1 MQLPMVNM
9 YRTGQN
15 ILALRR
21 HHGLSVRQLQALLG
35 FSTPQAIYKWQH
47 GDSLPTVDNLVALA
61 AIFSVPLD
69 AILAIEAA

>member
-21 HHGLSVRQLQALLG
+21 QHGLSVRQLQALLG

-69 AILAIEAA
+69 AILAIEAT